1 MEDFNINELIPF
13 RETPYN
19 LQFLFGGLLFRTVA
33 AIDVLAG
40 VTRNFRV
47 TKTTARHIHLISRY
61 FQVNGVGM
69 ALNFYE
75 GSTFNAGGT
84 TGISR
89 TNCNRTSTKTSIV
102 TIVTDAVINTTGT
115 LLESVTLI
123 PSLKWNQQSHELIL
137 KNGTDYL
144 FTLTNSS
151 GVGLRVTMN
160 WIWYEAS
167 N

>member
-1 MEDFNINELIPF
+1 
-13 RETPYN
+13 
-19 LQFLFGGLLFRTVA
+19 VA

-75 GSTFNAGGT
+75 GSTFGIGGLT
-84 TGISR
+84 SISQ
-89 TNCNRTSTKTSIV
+89 TNCNRTSSKTSIV
-102 TIVTDAVINTTGT
+102 TIVTDAIVNTTGT
-115 LLESVTLI
+115 LLESVALI
-123 PSLKWNQQSHELIL
+123 PSLKWNQQSQEFIL

-144 FTLTNSS
+144 FTLQNTS

-160 WIWYEAS
+160 WVWYEAS